1 MVKIYHFRRNCT
13 VPLDHPCKITREN
26 GSKHDTI
33 LLGPECQWKFE
44 LFYCRVFNKNERIMQ
59 AKGLG
64 LGKFLQ
70 NELLKSTISSNLSK
84 TCVLRPINKCKI
96 FYFSAV
102 CHALKPILLSFELHS
117 SLTRLTLLHNHTHIV
132 PFSHF
137 VWLNMPGYS
146 ASVDRSAGLY
156 TVKSCI

>member
-1 MVKIYHFRRNCT
+1 MR
-13 VPLDHPCKITREN
+13 
-26 GSKHDTI
+26 
-33 LLGPECQWKFE
+33 
-44 LFYCRVFNKNERIMQ
+44 
-59 AKGLG
+59 AKG

-117 SLTRLTLLHNHTHIV
+117 SVDQIDFAPQSHTHCPIFA
-132 PFSHF
+132 FSLTEHARLLSF
-137 VWLNMPGYS
+137 
-146 ASVDRSAGLY
+146 
-156 TVKSCI
+156 C